1 MDPRSEGL
9 RFERLLMVLGSL
21 APLFVL
27 WAARGSCV
35 IPDGWLWLGCA
46 LLAAGPNLALYLR
59 FHAAIKE
66 EDKYPISVGRCEDHR
81 SHVLTYLFAVLL
93 PFYRTGAESVRDVV
107 AMVIALVFI
116 VFLFYHLRLHYTN
129 ILFALRGY
137 QVFTVTPPSSSNP
150 YDWQEPR
157 VLITYRRSL
166 VPGERIVAFRLSD
179 TVYLEKRDA
188 SN

>member
-1 MDPRSEGL
+1 MNPRSEGL
-9 RFERLLMVLGSL
+9 RIVRLFMVLSSL

-27 WAARGSCV
+27 WAARGSSV
-35 IPDGWLWLGCA
+35 IPDGLLWSVCG
-46 LLAAGPNLALYLR
+46 LLAVVPSLVLYLR
-59 FHAAIKE
+59 THVAIKE
-66 EDKYPISVGRCEDHR
+66 EDKHPITVGRCEDHR

-129 ILFALRGY
+129 ILFVALDY

-150 YDWQEPR
+150 HDWQEPR
-157 VLITYRRSL
+157 VLITYRRNL

-179 TVYLEKRDA
+179 TVYLEKREA